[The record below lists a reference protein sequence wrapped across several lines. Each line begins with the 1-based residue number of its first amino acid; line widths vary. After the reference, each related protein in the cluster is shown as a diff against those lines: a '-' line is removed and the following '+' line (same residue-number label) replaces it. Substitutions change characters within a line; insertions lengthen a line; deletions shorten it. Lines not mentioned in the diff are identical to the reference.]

1 MSMLTNFGGK
11 KKKNHIKKENCSIPL
26 RPPPCHKIWMSRKV
40 ICVCWEMKC
49 STGLKTY
56 CICLEICFPGRMS
69 GVSEREAAAC
79 VSSKREGR
87 HSHHQLVYNV
97 LLYLLQSAQPG
108 STLTPDRCSQHE
120 VQSTE
125 RGNESEQERGRR
137 MEIFSRV
144 HNKSLIMNNT
154 NGSLFSSY
162 GSPGLWEIVFGFH
175 MGAAVCQ
182 K

>member
-1 MSMLTNFGGK
+1 MSMLTNYGG
-11 KKKNHIKKENCSIPL
+11 KKNHIKKENCSIPL

-56 CICLEICFPGRMS
+56 CICLEICFPGRKS

-79 VSSKREGR
+79 VSSKRER
-87 HSHHQLVYNV
+87 ADTLIISW
-97 LLYLLQSAQPG
+97 STMCSSTC

-154 NGSLFSSY
+154 NGSLFS
-162 GSPGLWEIVFGFH
+162 
-175 MGAAVCQ
+175 Q
-182 K
+182 

>member
-1 MSMLTNFGGK
+1 MHRAELRLDKVALYDFEPGGASVEKFVKPQTSKLLTWVRSILSNFGGK
-11 KKKNHIKKENCSIPL
+11 KKIHIKKENCSIPL

-87 HSHHQLVYNV
+87 HSHH
-97 LLYLLQSAQPG
+97 
-108 STLTPDRCSQHE
+108 
-120 VQSTE
+120 
-125 RGNESEQERGRR
+125 
-137 MEIFSRV
+137 
-144 HNKSLIMNNT
+144 
-154 NGSLFSSY
+154 
-162 GSPGLWEIVFGFH
+162 
-175 MGAAVCQ
+175 
-182 K
+182 